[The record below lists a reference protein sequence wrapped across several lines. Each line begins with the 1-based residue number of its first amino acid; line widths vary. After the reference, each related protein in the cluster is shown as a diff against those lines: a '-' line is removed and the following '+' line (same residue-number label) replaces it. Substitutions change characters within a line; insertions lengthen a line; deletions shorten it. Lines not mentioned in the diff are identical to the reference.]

1 MDDAMLTAVVAA
13 VAARTVEGLTDAARA
28 AFTSLMRLVGNKL
41 GDEPS
46 SAARLAAA
54 QADPLDAERLAA
66 LRAELQRVVTGNP
79 QFAAE
84 LSAAWLQV
92 RPATHASDGGVANA
106 VTGNVSGHLVQARDI
121 DGGVSFGSGAVG
133 RECDS

>member
-1 MDDAMLTAVVAA
+1 
-13 VAARTVEGLTDAARA
+13 
-28 AFTSLMRLVGNKL
+28 MRLVGNKL

-54 QADPLDAERLAA
+54 QADPSDTERLAA

-121 DGGVSFGSGAVG
+121 DGGVSFGSGVVG